1 MGRLRQHAAIA
12 DFCQN
17 LNDAV
22 SMPSLLDKPVACLK
36 LKICDLVTNP
46 KDSASSAFSCN
57 WIVQLFDVTTCTI
70 MYVLTVDRD
79 CSPEL
84 GQQSFEIWPIQLGAY
99 AQNCQS
105 LLVMACD
112 AWKYGILPSYSC
124 QVRHGPRREPES
136 YTVEKEAVKHATRQF
151 DQIGRQ
157 WILWSDGYVAL
168 ETLETREP
176 RDNPRLFLI
185 SNGIPWQLRWKW
197 PQPRSML
204 SWCRSWMIGWLPL
217 PMCQDGG
224 KRQTANGCKW
234 LEYVGINGNC
244 SGMSWHDCLRMCESL
259 KH

>member
-84 GQQSFEIWPIQLGAY
+84 GQQSFEI
-99 AQNCQS
+99 
-105 LLVMACD
+105 
-112 AWKYGILPSYSC
+112 
-124 QVRHGPRREPES
+124 
-136 YTVEKEAVKHATRQF
+136 
-151 DQIGRQ
+151 
-157 WILWSDGYVAL
+157 
-168 ETLETREP
+168 
-176 RDNPRLFLI
+176 
-185 SNGIPWQLRWKW
+185 
-197 PQPRSML
+197 
-204 SWCRSWMIGWLPL
+204 
-217 PMCQDGG
+217 
-224 KRQTANGCKW
+224 
-234 LEYVGINGNC
+234 
-244 SGMSWHDCLRMCESL
+244 
-259 KH
+259 